1 VSAAPASSAAVAG
14 ALVVVVRPGDALGPR
29 LAGVRVEEVAAGEEG
44 PRLRELLAD
53 PAIAL
58 VALEAAVGAAAPA
71 EPLRRAAR
79 RGRPVVV
86 PFALPRALG
95 DAAGGRD
102 YVAALIRRFIGYH
115 VKLGSGGA
123 P

>member
-1 VSAAPASSAAVAG
+1 VTSLAPARTAHG
-14 ALVVVVRPGDALGPR
+14 ALVVVTRPADALGFR
-29 LAGVRVEEVAAGEEG
+29 LAGARVEEVAAGEEG
-44 PRLRELLAD
+44 ARLRELLAD

-58 VALEAAVGAAAPA
+58 VALEAEVAGAAPA
-71 EPLRRAAR
+71 EPLQRAAR

-86 PFALPRALG
+86 PFTLPRALG
-95 DAAGGRD
+95 GGAGGAD
-102 YVAALIRRFIGYH
+102 YVAALIRRFVGYH